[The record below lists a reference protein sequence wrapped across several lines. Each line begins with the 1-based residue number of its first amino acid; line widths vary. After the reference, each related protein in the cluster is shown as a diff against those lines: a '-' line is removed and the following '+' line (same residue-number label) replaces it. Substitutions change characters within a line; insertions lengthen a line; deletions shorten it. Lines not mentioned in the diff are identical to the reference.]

1 MNIIIINN
9 KYLCF
14 KIKICLD
21 DSLYWDYI
29 FVFIL
34 EFKEKKLF
42 CGLWIFEY
50 EDNFFVDRE
59 NYIFVG
65 LLVRI
70 FWFFCVVFDVVFFVM
85 FFVYDV

>member
-1 MNIIIINN
+1 MG
-9 KYLCF
+9 F

-21 DSLYWDYI
+21 DSFYWDYI

-34 EFKEKKLF
+34 EFKGKKNCF
-42 CGLWIFEY
+42 VVYYFFEY

>member
-1 MNIIIINN
+1 MI
-9 KYLCF
+9 
-14 KIKICLD
+14 
-21 DSLYWDYI
+21 
-29 FVFIL
+29 VFIEIIFL
-34 EFKEKKLF
+34 FLFWNLRKKNCF
-42 CGLWIFEY
+42 VVYDFFEY

-65 LLVRI
+65 LLVGI